1 MLPVWSRS
9 PTFARGPRT
18 TTSGPVVT
26 MPHTVLTCAAAA
38 DGGVFQVQEIIISR
52 QAPVRMC
59 VWYSVCVWVFLLLLS
74 SNVSRCDA
82 NFISCTL
89 RDIYL

>member
-26 MPHTVLTCAAAA
+26 MPHTMLTCAAAA

-59 VWYSVCVWVFLLLLS
+59 VWYSVCVCVCVCGFFCCFFLVMFLG
-74 SNVSRCDA
+74 A
-82 NFISCTL
+82 MQIS
-89 RDIYL
+89 